1 MTQHRAAL
9 TAFAVVVLVSLVML
23 FSPASDTPGGF
34 EPNDKLVHFLLF
46 AALAV
51 TGRLAGVPVLRLAV
65 GLVAYAGVSEV
76 LQSVLPIDRHGD
88 PRDALADVL
97 GAVSGL
103 GGVSL
108 VRRDR
113 RVGA

>member
-1 MTQHRAAL
+1 MTHRRAGRAAF
-9 TAFAVVVLVSLVML
+9 AAVVALSLVML
-23 FSPASDTPGGF
+23 FSPASNTPSGI
-34 EPNDKLVHFLLF
+34 ELNDKVVHFVLF

-51 TGRLAGVPVLRLAV
+51 TGRIAGVPVLRLAV

-76 LQSVLPIDRHGD
+76 LQSTLPIDRNGD

-97 GAVSGL
+97 GALSGL
-103 GGVSL
+103 GGVAL
-108 VRRDR
+108 VRRNR